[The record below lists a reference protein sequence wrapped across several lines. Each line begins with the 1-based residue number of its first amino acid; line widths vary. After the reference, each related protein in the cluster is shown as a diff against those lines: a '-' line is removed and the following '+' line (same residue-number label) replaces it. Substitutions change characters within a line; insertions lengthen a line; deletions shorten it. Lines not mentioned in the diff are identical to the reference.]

1 MNELNIGKCII
12 RKRKEK
18 GITQEQLADYMGVS
32 KASVSKWE
40 TGQSYPDIVILPQLA
55 AYFNITVDELLGYKP
70 QLSKAEIKKIYHRL
84 SEEFAQKPFEETMEE
99 VNQLVKEY
107 YACFPFLL
115 SIAQLLM
122 NYANLAKTE
131 EQKQEV
137 FTFCID
143 LCRRV
148 KEEWAEIGDLKTAN
162 ILEALSEIALGH
174 YDQTILLLKNSL
186 APYMGED
193 VLLIQAYQMRG
204 EEDQAAR
211 TGQIFLF
218 QNILS
223 TLQLLVQNLA
233 REMQE
238 PARFERTYRM
248 AKHLIDDYE
257 LKSIGTNAAFT
268 VHIVAGQGF
277 IQHQQKEKA
286 LEALEQYAETVCSIP
301 FPFKLR
307 GNRYFPDVEQ
317 WIEEIGMIGTNS
329 PRDDESIK
337 TSFLSLIK
345 ENPVFAVLREEKRYQ
360 KLVNDIQYKLGIGRA

>member
-1 MNELNIGKCII
+1 MNELHIGKCII

-40 TGQSYPDIVILPQLA
+40 TGQSYPDIVILPKLA

-84 SEEFAQKPFEETMEE
+84 SEEFARKPFEETMEE

-137 FTFCID
+137 YTFCID

-174 YDQTILLLKNSL
+174 YDQVILLLKNSL
-186 APYMGED
+186 APYMGGRCAPHPGLSNER
-193 VLLIQAYQMRG
+193 RG
-204 EEDQAAR
+204 R
-211 TGQIFLF
+211 SGS
-218 QNILS
+218 QNRA
-223 TLQLLVQNLA
+223 N
-233 REMQE
+233 
-238 PARFERTYRM
+238 
-248 AKHLIDDYE
+248 
-257 LKSIGTNAAFT
+257 
-268 VHIVAGQGF
+268 
-277 IQHQQKEKA
+277 
-286 LEALEQYAETVCSIP
+286 
-301 FPFKLR
+301 FPFSKHFEYLTAVGPKLSQ
-307 GNRYFPDVEQ
+307 GDA
-317 WIEEIGMIGTNS
+317 GTS
-329 PRDDESIK
+329 KI
-337 TSFLSLIK
+337 
-345 ENPVFAVLREEKRYQ
+345 
-360 KLVNDIQYKLGIGRA
+360 

>member
-1 MNELNIGKCII
+1 MNELSIGKCII

-40 TGQSYPDIVILPQLA
+40 TGQSYPDIVILPKLA
-55 AYFNITVDELLGYKP
+55 AYFNITVDELLGYEP

-84 SEEFAQKPFEETMEE
+84 SEKFSREPFEEAMEE

-107 YACFPFLL
+107 CACFPFLL
-115 SIAQLLM
+115 SIAQLVM

-131 EQKQEV
+131 EQKKEV
-137 FTFCID
+137 YTLCID

-148 KEEWAEIGDLKTAN
+148 KEESEEIGELKTSNA
-162 ILEALSEIALGH
+162 LEALSKIALGH
-174 YDQTILLLKNSL
+174 YDQAVLLLKNSL

-204 EEDQAAR
+204 EKDQAAR
-211 TGQIFLF
+211 AGKIFLF

-233 REMQE
+233 IEIQE
-238 PARFERTYRM
+238 PERFENTYRM

-257 LKSIGTNAAFT
+257 LKSIGTNAVFT
-268 VHIVAGQGF
+268 VHIVAAQGF
-277 IQHQQKEKA
+277 IRHQQKEKA
-286 LEALEQYAETVCSIP
+286 LDALKQYAETVCSIQ

-307 GNRYFPDVEQ
+307 GNRYFTDIEQ
-317 WIEEIGMIGTNS
+317 WLEEIGTIGTNS

-337 TSFLSLIK
+337 TSFLSLVK
-345 ENPVFAVLREEKRYQ
+345 ENPVFAALREEKRYQ
-360 KLVNDIQYKLGIGRA
+360 KLVNDIEHKLGIGQA